1 MSDDIT
7 PEQVREI
14 LESERLDLNDYL
26 DNEVIDLNLFLDSNP
41 GTTGLN

>member
-14 LESERLDLNDYL
+14 LESEKINLTEYL
-26 DNEVIDLNLFLDSNP
+26 DTEPIDLNLFLDTNP

>member
-14 LESERLDLNDYL
+14 LESEQLDIKDLL
-26 DNEVIDLNLFLDSNP
+26 DPRPFAVDWLEI
-41 GTTGLN
+41 

>member
-26 DNEVIDLNLFLDSNP
+26 DNELIDLNLFLDTNP

>member
-14 LESERLDLNDYL
+14 LESEQLDIND
-26 DNEVIDLNLFLDSNP
+26 FLDP
-41 GTTGLN
+41 RPFPVDWLEK

>member
-14 LESERLDLNDYL
+14 LESEKIDPNDYL
-26 DNEVIDLNLFLDSNP
+26 DTEPIDLNLFLDSNP